1 MNNNAWENIAA
12 SPSAQGAYKQ
22 VLASE
27 FASDMLEALRMF
39 ITAWEDMHEESVAGI
54 REHDLD
60 MMNAAY
66 GAAREAVDK
75 AVASS

>member
-1 MNNNAWENIAA
+1 MNNNAWENIA
-12 SPSAQGAYKQ
+12 
-22 VLASE
+22 
-27 FASDMLEALRMF
+27 
-39 ITAWEDMHEESVAGI
+39 GI

-60 MMNAAY
+60 TMNAAY

>member
-1 MNNNAWENIAA
+1 MSASKVNWYPVNQMWVTSAA
-12 SPSAQGAYKQ
+12 APA
-22 VLASE
+22 
-27 FASDMLEALRMF
+27 MLEALRML

-60 MMNAAY
+60 IMNAAY

>member
-1 MNNNAWENIAA
+1 MIEDKDGDYVRYSDVDTLTAA
-12 SPSAQGAYKQ
+12 AP
-22 VLASE
+22 E
-27 FASDMLEALRMF
+27 MLEALRML

-60 MMNAAY
+60 IMNAAY